1 MRRSGPSGRPTL
13 GAVLRQL
20 LPGAVVAGL
29 LAAVGV
35 LHVAARAVIV
45 DAGYTLSQLESES
58 RALTLDNDRLRL
70 ELATLKRS
78 ARLENLAREGLGLGP
93 PAPGA
98 VSVLSAPS
106 QRASPAP
113 APRPLAVAGHP

>member
-1 MRRSGPSGRPTL
+1 MKRSPPSARPSL

-20 LPGAVVAGL
+20 LPGAVIAGL
-29 LAAVGV
+29 LAAVGI
-35 LHVAARAVIV
+35 LHVAARAVVV
-45 DAGYTLSQLESES
+45 DAGYALSQLESES

-78 ARLENLAREGLGLGP
+78 GRLEKLARETLGLAP

-98 VSVLSAPS
+98 VTVLAPPPGS
-106 QRASPAP
+106 AP
-113 APRPLAVAGHP
+113 APRPLAVAGRP